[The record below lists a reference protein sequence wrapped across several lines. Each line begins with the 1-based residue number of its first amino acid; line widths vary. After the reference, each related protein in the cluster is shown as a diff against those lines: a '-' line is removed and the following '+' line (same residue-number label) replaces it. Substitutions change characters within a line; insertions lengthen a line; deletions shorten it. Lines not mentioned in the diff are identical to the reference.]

1 MSYVPVDMHGGP
13 SIYANFTP
21 GDVASTIIG
30 ATVDAYNFGVK
41 HKLWGD
47 GTYIGGH
54 KRSRKRHNNDNECT
68 SWSITRSGT
77 VEYEDIDDDDITD
90 ENGVRHYK
98 SDTMEIEGPI
108 EKYYDAFGNL
118 ASMYDADNDIE
129 RTYAGGKL
137 VIEENYK
144 TGYTTF
150 FNQDGSVL
158 YKVHDLD
165 DEDDDDDEYD
175 DEDCEE
181 DEYEDDEEES
191 DEDEEI
197 EDESYDKKLFS
208 SLIVNHITF
217 MNKQGYTLTKI
228 DMDDDDDQSA
238 ELIFDNNDT
247 GDHRVCEVSL
257 H

>member
-47 GTYIGGH
+47 GTYIGGR
-54 KRSRKRHNNDNECT
+54 KRSRKRHRNNDECVNYSIHYSTHT
-68 SWSITRSGT
+68 SSHEVIND
-77 VEYEDIDDDDITD
+77 EDITD

-98 SDTMEIEGPI
+98 SDTTEIEGPI
-108 EKYYDAFGNL
+108 EKHFDGFGNL
-118 ASMYDADNDIE
+118 VSMYDAENDIE
-129 RTYAGGKL
+129 RIYNQGIL
-137 VIEENYK
+137 NIEKNYK
-144 TGYTTF
+144 TGYTSF
-150 FNQDGSVL
+150 FDENGSIL

-165 DEDDDDDEYD
+165 EEDDDDDDYD
-175 DEDCEE
+175 
-181 DEYEDDEEES
+181 EES
-191 DEDEEI
+191 DDYEDNEEEFDEDE

-208 SLIVNHITF
+208 SLLINHITF
-217 MNKQGYTLTKI
+217 MNKQGYTLSKI
-228 DMDDDDDQSA
+228 SMDDDNDQSA

-247 GDHRVCEVSL
+247 GDHRVCGVSL

>member
-54 KRSRKRHNNDNECT
+54 KRSRKRHKNNDECT

-98 SDTMEIEGPI
+98 NDTMEIEGPI

-150 FNQDGSVL
+150 FNQDGSIL

-165 DEDDDDDEYD
+165 DE
-175 DEDCEE
+175 E
-181 DEYEDDEEES
+181 DEYDEEES

-228 DMDDDDDQSA
+228 DMDGDDDQSA

-247 GDHRVCEVSL
+247 RDHRVCTVSL

>member
-1 MSYVPVDMHGGP
+1 MRYVPVDMLGGP

-21 GDVASTIIG
+21 GDVASAIVG

-47 GTYIGGH
+47 GTYIGGR
-54 KRSRKRHNNDNECT
+54 KRSRKRHNNDDDCT
-68 SWSITRSGT
+68 CVVTHSET
-77 VEYEDIDDDDITD
+77 VEASSVTYEDIDDADITD

-108 EKYYDAFGNL
+108 EKYYDGFGNL
-118 ASMYDADNDIE
+118 ISMYDAEKDIE
-129 RTYAGGKL
+129 RTYDGDGHL
-137 VIEENYK
+137 EIEENYK

-150 FNQDGSVL
+150 FDDDGSVL

-175 DEDCEE
+175 
-181 DEYEDDEEES
+181 EEEF
-191 DEDEEI
+191 DEDE

-217 MNKQGYTLTKI
+217 MNKQGYILSKI
-228 DMDDDDDQSA
+228 NMKDDNDQTA

-247 GDHRVCEVSL
+247 GDHRVCTASL

>member
-47 GTYIGGH
+47 GTYIGGR
-54 KRSRKRHNNDNECT
+54 KRSRKRHRNNDECVSYSIHYSTHTHT
-68 SWSITRSGT
+68 SSHEVIHD
-77 VEYEDIDDDDITD
+77 EDITD

-108 EKYYDAFGNL
+108 EKCFDGLGNL
-118 ASMYDADNDIE
+118 VSMNDAENRIE
-129 RTYAGGKL
+129 RIYNQGK
-137 VIEENYK
+137 VAIEKNYK

-150 FNQDGSVL
+150 FNPDGSIS
-158 YKVHDLD
+158 YKVHDLVN
-165 DEDDDDDEYD
+165 
-175 DEDCEE
+175 EDCEE
-181 DEYEDDEEES
+181 DEYEYDEEES
-191 DEDEEI
+191 DEDEEM

-217 MNKQGYTLTKI
+217 MNKQGYTLIKI
-228 DMDDDDDQSA
+228 NMDDDKDQSA
-238 ELIFDNNDT
+238 ELVFDSNDT
-247 GDHRVCEVSL
+247 GDHRVCTVSL